1 MVIIVICINLANE
14 LGPHIVWST
23 GNIHGDTRFHRPET
37 GLRHGNHCRGRCCFN
52 RGFQEFPVVT
62 TITHPSKCFFV
73 VSIFSWSC
81 FSWRFDL
88 ESAGAPP
95 FLSHGSSVI
104 AAIAIAAPEVVKM
117 GPDKTWRMGRQPDC
131 DSYFG
136 QLSVASCH
144 KASVFP
150 QGCGWLREER
160 HGHRFGHRRN
170 GVSA

>member
-23 GNIHGDTRFHRPET
+23 GNIMGISDFTVPKPAW
-37 GLRHGNHCRGRCCFN
+37 GRCCFN

-73 VSIFSWSC
+73 VSKFSWSC

-95 FLSHGSSVI
+95 FWSHGSSVI
-104 AAIAIAAPEVVKM
+104 AAIAIAAPEVVKT
-117 GPDKTWRMGRQPDC
+117 GPDKTWRMGRQPRWDC
-131 DSYFG
+131 HSYFG